1 MLTVTLDGTF
11 QKQGYVSF
19 SSVML
24 LISVDTEKVMGV
36 EILTKYWR
44 GCDIVNGNEG
54 EMKQHK
60 IIMHVI
66 K

>member
-1 MLTVTLDGTF
+1 
-11 QKQGYVSF
+11 
-19 SSVML
+19 
-24 LISVDTEKVMGV
+24 VMGV

-44 GCDIVNGNEG
+44 WCDIVNGNEG